1 MLLLITQQCYGL
13 NVERFE
19 NGYLIHTISLSTV
32 CYNICLENGDLP
44 SSDFAVAKRFINRGG
59 TPVEGK
65 IEPKRQR

>member
-1 MLLLITQQCYGL
+1 MLKDLKTVVD
-13 NVERFE
+13 N
-19 NGYLIHTISLSTV
+19 NSLFTV
-32 CYNICLENGDLP
+32 FNNICLENGDLP